1 MASPRGRAAAVIAGE
16 RGVAVGGDV
25 VDSVIIT
32 GDHATIEL
40 QLGSV
45 DGALLQLL
53 RRWQKPVKRARPSPL
68 DRRPPPFPNHLD
80 RDREAAAL
88 VEPDAEQVVNLHGET
103 GIGKTYVLRYALA
116 SAQARSL
123 RDGIVY
129 LFAKDRPRADV
140 LQALFEEFFECEPP
154 HAASEAQISDDLAE
168 KEALVVLDSV
178 ELEPSEVQDIVSRLP
193 RCRFLVAS
201 HEIVYWDGRRVA
213 LEGFELADALTLVE
227 QELRRAASAKERP
240 AVEEL
245 WRALNGHPGRLRQA
259 LGLTLAGRPLPEVA
273 RTVAPAAEPA
283 HALAQAVL
291 ESLSPSQR
299 RIVDTLTLFGAATV
313 GEERLAE
320 LVALPDA
327 DAELRELERRHVIE
341 SNSPRYRLA
350 GTLAEELASG
360 SQPQLAGLSALRYFT
375 SWAEANREDLRAQVG
390 EAAAVL
396 QLLRWALAH
405 RHFGEA
411 IRLGR
416 AVEAAF
422 AGGRRL
428 GAARQVAESVRVA
441 AAAVGDRGAQAWA
454 LHQLGAYLACSG
466 DRRGALEHFR
476 RALRIRRELGDASGA
491 AATRHNLDVLAA
503 PPWLLSRI
511 THLPVLTLAIFVVAL
526 IAASAGPATWLATKG
541 DHNHNPPVGFLV
553 SVAREGTGAGT
564 VRSSPAG
571 LDCGTRC
578 TAEFAVGTTVSFE
591 AEAREGSLFASWSGG
606 CSGTAACTI
615 KVDRPQAVRATFTA
629 IRSQSLTIAKTGKG
643 AGTVTS
649 APAGIDC
656 GTSCAAK
663 FANGAE
669 VTLNAEPGAAS
680 AFAGWQGEGCAGRDR
695 CSLRMD
701 RVRRIRAR
709 FEPASSTRRV
719 TVQTTGTGS
728 GRILSDPHGIACAP
742 TCVAEFARGTTVTL
756 IARPDPSSA
765 FAGWQ
770 GACSGTAVCA
780 LMVRTALSVTA
791 RFEPIVETRTLTVGK
806 AGDGT
811 GSVTSDPSGIDCGQ
825 LCQGRFALKA
835 QVTLTA
841 RAEPGS
847 VFVGWSGG
855 GCLGTQPCRLAL
867 GADTTVRA
875 TFSSAPRKERLT
887 VRKSGNGSGSVT
899 STPPGIDC
907 GVVCTSAFAVK
918 PVTLAAHPDD
928 GSVFVAWK
936 GGGCSGT
943 GTCSVPLRGP
953 TAVVAVFRL
962 TSKGK
967 TLTIEKAGTGTGYVL
982 SDPRRI
988 ACGSTCTA
996 TFDSGSKVVLIAKPA
1011 FNAIFVGWS
1020 GGGCPVSGNCTLTM
1034 DADKTVTAT
1043 FTPLRTLVVKKGGT
1057 GDGTVVSK
1065 PRGLLCGKRCSAQF
1079 REGTVITLV
1088 AHADASSL
1096 FVRWTERR
1104 CAHRLICRVRLDEN
1118 LTVGAIFTR
1127 AYTISIVLTGSG
1139 TVTSSAGGIQC
1150 NPTCTG
1156 KFAAGTT
1163 ITLTATPDKGWDLQS
1178 WSGDCKG
1185 SQLTCKLTLDTSKSI
1200 NVTFGPSVE

>member
-1 MASPRGRAAAVIAGE
+1 MLRRSPTTNGRVGRSNCSWRSSSVRTPISRPRSIGCGRTRRRHRSWWRAAVASPRGRAAAVIAGE

-25 VDSVIIT
+25 GDSVISP

-80 RDREAAAL
+80 RDREAA
-88 VEPDAEQVVNLHGET
+88 AEQVVNLHGET

-313 GEERLAE
+313 GEERLPE

-390 EAAAVL
+390 EAGAVL

-441 AAAVGDRGAQAWA
+441 AAAVGDRGAEAWA

-578 TAEFAVGTTVSFE
+578 TSAFAVGTTASFE

-680 AFAGWQGEGCAGRDR
+680 AFAGWQGEGCAGRDP

-719 TVQTTGTGS
+719 TVQT
-728 GRILSDPHGIACAP
+728 
-742 TCVAEFARGTTVTL
+742 
-756 IARPDPSSA
+756 
-765 FAGWQ
+765 
-770 GACSGTAVCA
+770 
-780 LMVRTALSVTA
+780 
-791 RFEPIVETRTLTVGK
+791 
-806 AGDGT
+806 
-811 GSVTSDPSGIDCGQ
+811 
-825 LCQGRFALKA
+825 
-835 QVTLTA
+835 
-841 RAEPGS
+841 
-847 VFVGWSGG
+847 
-855 GCLGTQPCRLAL
+855 
-867 GADTTVRA
+867 
-875 TFSSAPRKERLT
+875 
-887 VRKSGNGSGSVT
+887 
-899 STPPGIDC
+899 
-907 GVVCTSAFAVK
+907 
-918 PVTLAAHPDD
+918 
-928 GSVFVAWK
+928 
-936 GGGCSGT
+936 
-943 GTCSVPLRGP
+943 
-953 TAVVAVFRL
+953 
-962 TSKGK
+962 
-967 TLTIEKAGTGTGYVL
+967 
-982 SDPRRI
+982 
-988 ACGSTCTA
+988 
-996 TFDSGSKVVLIAKPA
+996 
-1011 FNAIFVGWS
+1011 
-1020 GGGCPVSGNCTLTM
+1020 
-1034 DADKTVTAT
+1034 
-1043 FTPLRTLVVKKGGT
+1043 
-1057 GDGTVVSK
+1057 
-1065 PRGLLCGKRCSAQF
+1065 
-1079 REGTVITLV
+1079 
-1088 AHADASSL
+1088 
-1096 FVRWTERR
+1096 
-1104 CAHRLICRVRLDEN
+1104 
-1118 LTVGAIFTR
+1118 
-1127 AYTISIVLTGSG
+1127 
-1139 TVTSSAGGIQC
+1139 
-1150 NPTCTG
+1150 
-1156 KFAAGTT
+1156 
-1163 ITLTATPDKGWDLQS
+1163 
-1178 WSGDCKG
+1178 
-1185 SQLTCKLTLDTSKSI
+1185 
-1200 NVTFGPSVE
+1200 